1 MPLANGTFTTFIQ
14 RTIFSVPNPV
24 YLCSSQCPRY
34 LLPNLEGE
42 LVDIESVDIELFT
55 KLVNVANSNHTQLQL
70 LNSSNVAS
78 LLIKSMP
85 SEWRYKQVVTLPHP
99 RFPTEW
105 FKLFWNWVAGENLE
119 LFSQCLVVP
128 VFDSQSGIQ
137 AVTQLSPAS
146 PSVLIPVGTA
156 RFTESLAS
164 ALSKLGVSYC
174 EQSSY
179 HYVQHCQFHTYLN
192 YFSANGVLDAICNAS
207 HYTNVSLTSQEAYE
221 LRRCL
226 CDWTYTSQRR
236 TTLRELSIFTTLP
249 NSGERLYSVTQANL
263 QVKSICSK
271 VQVKPNYFPLSAENF
286 PPHFIL
292 FASSEYHQL
301 RLLQRLCLVPSTS
314 VDFLINSVFPLIR
327 NGSIAKSPTKRL
339 MKEVL
344 ENIHTIT
351 SGAKY
356 HQKQTLNDVISEL
369 LFVPVSDGSIKSPK
383 SLFNPSDPELQSL
396 FKGKSVFPIEP
407 FVSEKCITILKS
419 CGLRTT
425 VSPKEIIDI
434 IQEICCTS
442 TSSMPQ
448 PVDVER
454 YTRAKAVI
462 EYIGQWDSQMMSESV
477 SIEIKS
483 SGWGPTQLR
492 REKFSKA
499 LLHFSQKN
507 CWLPVQATHPHDYPI
522 CLGWKGT
529 DCTCHFISFQSSV
542 ILRYDQASLASACGS
557 QVYFVDHSLPAEIC
571 EIFSSHDEPQMLVKH
586 IIAHLDI
593 VICNHRQIVERVR
606 TVTQI
611 IYRFLQEYLHYTEQY
626 KTLLSEECMC
636 MDH

>member
-1 MPLANGTFTTFIQ
+1 MF
-14 RTIFSVPNPV
+14 FSVSTLP
-24 YLCSSQCPRY
+24 S
-34 LLPNLEGE
+34 PNLEGE

-55 KLVNVANSNHTQLQL
+55 KLGNVANSNHTQLQL

-99 RFPTEW
+99 TEW
-105 FKLFWNWVAGENLE
+105 FELFWNWVAGENLE

-146 PSVLIPVGTA
+146 PSVLIPRGTTA
-156 RFTESLAS
+156 RFTESLAF

-179 HYVQHCQFHTYLN
+179 HYVQHYQLPTYLN

-221 LRRCL
+221 LRMCL

-236 TTLRELSIFTTLP
+236 ATLRELAIFKTLP

-271 VQVKPNYFPLSAENF
+271 AQVKPNDFPLSAENF
-286 PPHFIL
+286 PPQLIL
-292 FASSEYHQL
+292 FESSEYISPIQL
-301 RLLQRLCLVPSTS
+301 LKCLSLFPSTS
-314 VDFLINSVFPLIR
+314 IDFLINSVFPLIR

-356 HQKQTLNDVISEL
+356 HQKQTLNYVISEL
-369 LFVPVSDGSIKSPK
+369 LFVPVSGGSSIKSPK
-383 SLFNPSDPELQSL
+383 SLFNPSDPELQNL

-407 FVSEKCITILKS
+407 FVSEKCISVLKS

-425 VSPKEIIDI
+425 VSK
-434 IQEICCTS
+434 
-442 TSSMPQ
+442 
-448 PVDVER
+448 
-454 YTRAKAVI
+454 
-462 EYIGQWDSQMMSESV
+462 
-477 SIEIKS
+477 
-483 SGWGPTQLR
+483 
-492 REKFSKA
+492 
-499 LLHFSQKN
+499 
-507 CWLPVQATHPHDYPI
+507 
-522 CLGWKGT
+522 
-529 DCTCHFISFQSSV
+529 
-542 ILRYDQASLASACGS
+542 
-557 QVYFVDHSLPAEIC
+557 
-571 EIFSSHDEPQMLVKH
+571 
-586 IIAHLDI
+586 
-593 VICNHRQIVERVR
+593 
-606 TVTQI
+606 
-611 IYRFLQEYLHYTEQY
+611 
-626 KTLLSEECMC
+626 
-636 MDH
+636 